1 MNRTHRSSD
10 TESNVTETVKLST
23 DPKLNREQLCDLYAS
38 VGWAV
43 YTAKS
48 NELERAV
55 ANSTYV
61 VAAMSQGRLVGMA
74 RCLSDDVSVFYL
86 QDILV
91 RPDWQR
97 QGVGSQLLNNCLRRF
112 NHVRQKILLTD
123 DEPAQHRFY
132 RAMGYTDIQD
142 IAAAQLHAFVQI
154 DGLR

>member
-1 MNRTHRSSD
+1 M
-10 TESNVTETVKLST
+10 TETVELSI
-23 DPKLNREQLCDLYAS
+23 DPKFDREQLRDLYAS
-38 VGWAV
+38 VGWVA
-43 YTAKS
+43 YTANS
-48 NELERAV
+48 TDLERAV

-61 VAAMSQGRLVGMA
+61 VAAISQGRLVGLA

-91 RPDWQR
+91 RPDWQH

-112 NHVRQKILLTD
+112 SHVRQKVLLTD
-123 DEPAQHRFY
+123 DDPAQHRFY

-154 DGLR
+154 AGLD